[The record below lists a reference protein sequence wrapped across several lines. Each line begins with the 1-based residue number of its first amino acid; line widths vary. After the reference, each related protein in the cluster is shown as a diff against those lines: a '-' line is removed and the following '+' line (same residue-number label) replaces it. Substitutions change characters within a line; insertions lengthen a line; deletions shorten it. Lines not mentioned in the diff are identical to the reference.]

1 MKSRDTGGL
10 LEYLQRMQS
19 EDLNFSCA
27 IQVDL
32 DDLITNIFWTDGRI
46 KLDYGYFGDVVCFD
60 TTYKKNKVGRLH
72 CLLVQIIINKL
83 SSLVL
88 HCYMMKHLRLSRGC
102 LILF

>member
-1 MKSRDTGGL
+1 MAQRVGGLDNLGFIPEDYNNYLHTSRIDEMKSEDTRGL

-32 DDLITNIFWTDGRI
+32 DDLITNIFWTNGRI
-46 KLDYGYFGDVVCFD
+46 KLDYGYFRDVVCFD

-72 CLLVQIIINKL
+72 CLLV
-83 SSLVL
+83 
-88 HCYMMKHLRLSRGC
+88 
-102 LILF
+102 